1 MSAVVVLQGTET
13 ALPTSSG
20 TSTTL
25 GRAKLIRLV
34 NTSDTAV
41 LVTVETH
48 GQASYT
54 RTSTAI
60 STVTSTASFTSEFT
74 GTYTGNFAGN
84 YIGGMD
90 FMRVSTTTSTGSS
103 TGNFTGDFQGNYVG
117 TYTGNYV
124 GLLVSDVRSVT
135 IAAGE
140 VITLRKSAGDR
151 IYAESAVVKGVAV
164 GFVG

>member
-1 MSAVVVLQGTET
+1 
-13 ALPTSSG
+13 
-20 TSTTL
+20 L

-48 GQASYT
+48 GQVSYIRNSLQVRTAT
-54 RTSTAI
+54 RTS
-60 STVTSTASFTSEFT
+60 SFTGNFT
-74 GTYTGNFAGN
+74 GSNFAGN
-84 YIGGMD
+84 FVGNYIGTRHGAPGD
-90 FMRVSTTTSTGSS
+90 FMRGSTRSSTGSS
-103 TGNFTGDFQGNYVG
+103 TGNFTSNYIGNYVG
-117 TYTGNYV
+117 SNYTGNYI

-140 VITLRKSAGDR
+140 VITLRKTAEDR
-151 IYAESAVVKGVAV
+151 IYAASSVVKGVAV

>member
-1 MSAVVVLQGTET
+1 MSAVVVLQGIET

-41 LVTVETH
+41 LVTVESH

-54 RTSTAI
+54 RTSTVNSNAVYTRGF
-60 STVTSTASFTSEFT
+60 SGNF
-74 GTYTGNFAGN
+74 TGNFSGN

-90 FMRVSTTTSTGSS
+90 FMRVSTRSS
-103 TGNFTGDFQGNYVG
+103 SGTRSSNYVGDFTGNYV
-117 TYTGNYV
+117 GNYV

-140 VITLRKSAGDR
+140 VITLRKAAEDR
-151 IYAESAVVKGVAV
+151 IFAASAVVKGVAV